1 MDQLTQKKRVEVEEV
16 VINAV
21 CQHFGL
27 EVETFLTN
35 RLTDSVSAYRR
46 HACYYLIRR
55 NTLLSFDKIAA
66 LFYTTKS
73 TITCGFYKLEGLIYV
88 KDRRIVGD
96 IEHIQRLVD
105 NFIKKSKEQS
115 LES

>member
-16 VINAV
+16 IINAV
-21 CQHFGL
+21 CQYFGL
-27 EVETFLTN
+27 DVDAF
-35 RLTDSVSAYRR
+35 RRSRSTDSVSAYRR
-46 HACYYLIRR
+46 HACYYLIRK

-73 TITCGFYKLEGLIYV
+73 TITCGFYKLEGLVYV

-96 IEHIQRLVD
+96 IDHLQRLVD
-105 NFIKKSKEQS
+105 NFIKKLKEQS
-115 LES
+115 LED